1 MDLVNSLYETN
12 IILCK
17 DKIAESFKNRGQLIT
32 IAESIGVKK
41 NWLSLVDLFRQRRI
55 EFNVQ
60 FNHLKPVLEGSD
72 I

>member
-41 NWLSLVDLFRQRRI
+41 IGSLWLTCFDNEGFSLVCKLI
-55 EFNVQ
+55 
-60 FNHLKPVLEGSD
+60 